1 MNQYSLIIIIFEPF
15 DQCILIQSTW
25 KRQFFFLHR
34 TKKQR
39 WWSTLEVTIA
49 LFLRPNKW
57 RPRSSVWLDP
67 SNLGSLG
74 VAWGPLGFLGVA
86 WVRGDHMGTY
96 LLAGEHYWHCL
107 RHFLDDDLDGS
118 EKWGSATR
126 STMINEYPWYGCYR
140 WLYMVILIYIY
151 TTIYIL
157 LYYIYTHLNILMILD
172 DAFSTSYD

>member
-1 MNQYSLIIIIFEPF
+1 MYTDSV
-15 DQCILIQSTW
+15 DMKKTG
-25 KRQFFFLHR
+25 FFFLHR

-39 WWSTLEVTIA
+39 WWSTLKVTIA

-67 SNLGSLG
+67 SNLGS
-74 VAWGPLGFLGVA
+74 LGVA

-118 EKWGSATR
+118 EKWGSVSR

-140 WLYMVILIYIY
+140 WLYMVIIIYIY
-151 TTIYIL
+151 TYEYTDDLRWCFQHLIWLVYIK
-157 LYYIYTHLNILMILD
+157 TKEM
-172 DAFSTSYD
+172 T

>member
-1 MNQYSLIIIIFEPF
+1 MYTDSVDMKKTGFFSPPNQE
-15 DQCILIQSTW
+15 
-25 KRQFFFLHR
+25 
-34 TKKQR
+34 TKMVINPEGYH
-39 WWSTLEVTIA
+39 SP
-49 LFLRPNKW
+49 FLRPNKW

-67 SNLGSLG
+67 SNLGS
-74 VAWGPLGFLGVA
+74 LGVA

-118 EKWGSATR
+118 EKWGSVSR

-140 WLYMVILIYIY
+140 WLYMVIIIYIIYIY
-151 TTIYIL
+151 YIL
-157 LYYIYTHLNILMILD
+157 YIYYIYTHMNILMILD